1 MDPAERDTFQHC
13 VISRRPDG
21 SLWELGRGAMGVT
34 YRALDSNLHAPVAL
48 KVIGAALLPDARAR
62 ARFLREARSAAQLR
76 HSNVATVYHLG
87 QEDDC
92 VFYTMEWIDGETTE
106 ALVRRAGPLDAP
118 TALRIAQQTARALQA
133 AHARNLLHR
142 DLKPSNLMVVQE
154 GGDLLVK
161 VIDFGLVKPLEGSDD
176 PGDAGASLSGG
187 LFIGTPLY
195 ASPELCTQ
203 SETLDGR
210 ADLYSLG
217 AVLWFLLTG
226 EPPFKGSARSVIAQH
241 ITKPLPLDALRGQPP
256 EVTALLADLLAKEPS
271 QRPPDANAVRQRI
284 ADLLA
289 PGLGAPAPAAREPA
303 APADGAPAVF
313 SLETFMNRRP
323 VRLTRPEARLLLFPL
338 AALADHAL
346 FENRRPDL
354 SPGELRVRFLEPG
367 AGPEAPVT
375 AWPRFALETRDLP
388 PVSAGADPSGETLRA
403 VAGLTQRLLGA
414 GALTFLP
421 PETAAALTA
430 ALSARNPPA
439 YPSASA
445 FAIAFIAT
453 WQRGAPEESAH
464 PTSAPIFPPAAADAR
479 AAETLLETGEPPP
492 PPLAPPSAKRLGC
505 LPALVVLAAVGL
517 CFALAPARGFL
528 RKLSPPCPPR
538 LSLALPSSVAG

>member
-1 MDPAERDTFQHC
+1 
-13 VISRRPDG
+13 
-21 SLWELGRGAMGVT
+21 MGVT

-48 KVIGAALLPDARAR
+48 KVIAAALLPDARAR
-62 ARFLREARSAAQLR
+62 ARFFREARSAAQLR

-106 ALVRRAGPLDAP
+106 ALVRRSGPLDAP

-133 AHARNLLHR
+133 AHERSLLHR
-142 DLKPSNLMVVQE
+142 DLKPSNLMVVHE

-176 PGDAGASLSGG
+176 PGDSGASLSGG

-241 ITKPLPLDALRGQPP
+241 ITKPLPMDALRGQAP
-256 EVTALLADLLAKEPS
+256 EVAALLSDLLAKEPS

-284 ADLLA
+284 ADILA
-289 PGLGAPAPAAREPA
+289 RGQGASAPAAAPVAA
-303 APADGAPAVF
+303 APATGEPARF
-313 SLETFMNRRP
+313 SLETFIARRS
-323 VRLTRPEARLLLFPL
+323 VRLSRPETRLLLFPI
-338 AALADHAL
+338 AALADNAL
-346 FENRRPDL
+346 FDHRRPDL
-354 SPGELRVRFLEPG
+354 SLDQLRVRFLEPG
-367 AGPEAPVT
+367 ATPEAPVT
-375 AWPRFALETRDLP
+375 AWPRFALESGDLP
-388 PVSAGADPSGETLRA
+388 HPPAGADLSGEIVRA
-403 VAGLTQRLLGA
+403 VAGICQRLLG
-414 GALTFLP
+414 GGPLTFLP
-421 PETAAALTA
+421 PETAAVLTA
-430 ALSARNPPA
+430 ALSPNNPPA

-445 FAIAFIAT
+445 FAIAFIAA

-464 PTSAPIFPPAAADAR
+464 QSSAPIFPPVAGSD
-479 AAETLLETGEPPP
+479 AETLADNGNFPK
-492 PPLAPPSAKRLGC
+492 LAPPPAKRLGC
-505 LPALVVLAAVGL
+505 LPLLILFVVTGL
-517 CFALAPARGFL
+517 CFAFAPACGFL
-528 RKLSPPCPPR
+528 RSLPPRCSPR
-538 LSLALPSSVAG
+538 LSLVLPSSVAD

>member
-1 MDPAERDTFQHC
+1 
-13 VISRRPDG
+13 
-21 SLWELGRGAMGVT
+21 MGVT

-48 KVIGAALLPDARAR
+48 KVIAAALLPDARAR

-106 ALVRRAGPLDAP
+106 ALVRRSGPLDAP

-133 AHARNLLHR
+133 AHERNLLHR
-142 DLKPSNLMVVQE
+142 DLKPSNLMVVHE

-161 VIDFGLVKPLEGSDD
+161 VIDFGLVKRLEGSDD

-241 ITKPLPLDALRGQPP
+241 ITKPLPLDALRGQAPA
-256 EVTALLADLLAKEPS
+256 VTALLADLLAKEPS

-284 ADLLA
+284 ADILA
-289 PGLGAPAPAAREPA
+289 QPASAPAPRPA
-303 APADGAPAVF
+303 PPAEGAPVVF
-313 SLETFMNRRP
+313 PLETFINRRAG
-323 VRLTRPEARLLLFPL
+323 RLTRPEARLLLFPL

-346 FENRRPDL
+346 SENRRPDL

-367 AGPEAPVT
+367 ASPEAPVT
-375 AWPRFALETRDLP
+375 AWPRFTLETRDLP
-388 PVSAGADPSGETLRA
+388 LPPAAADLSGEIVRA
-403 VAGLTQRLLGA
+403 VAGITQRLLGD
-414 GALTFLP
+414 GPSTFLP
-421 PETAAALTA
+421 PETAAVLAA
-430 ALSARNPPA
+430 ALSPRNPPA

-464 PTSAPIFPPAAADAR
+464 PASAPVFPSSAAADAD
-479 AAETLLETGEPPP
+479 ETLLETPQA
-492 PPLAPPSAKRLGC
+492 PLPPSVKRLGC
-505 LPALVVLAAVGL
+505 LPLLLVLAAVGL
-517 CFALAPARGFL
+517 CFALAPACGFL
-528 RKLSPPCPPR
+528 RNLSLQCPPR
-538 LSLALPSSVAG
+538 LSLALPSSVAD

>member
-1 MDPAERDTFQHC
+1 
-13 VISRRPDG
+13 
-21 SLWELGRGAMGVT
+21 MGVT

-48 KVIGAALLPDARAR
+48 KVIAAALLPDARAR
-62 ARFLREARSAAQLR
+62 QRFLREARSAAQLR

-106 ALVRRAGPLDAP
+106 ALVRRAGPLDPA

-133 AHARNLLHR
+133 AHERNLLHR
-142 DLKPSNLMVVQE
+142 DLKPSNLMVVHE

-176 PGDAGASLSGG
+176 PGEAGASLSGG

-241 ITKPLPLDALRGQPP
+241 ITKPLPLEALRGQSA
-256 EVTALLADLLAKEPS
+256 EVTALLTDLLAKEPA
-271 QRPPDANAVRQRI
+271 QRPADANAVRQRI
-284 ADLLA
+284 ADI
-289 PGLGAPAPAAREPA
+289 LGQRPPAPAPPPLPRPTPRGEMEP
-303 APADGAPAVF
+303 VLF
-313 SLETFMNRRP
+313 SLESFVARRA

-338 AALADHAL
+338 AALADNAL
-346 FENRRPDL
+346 LENRWPDL
-354 SPGELRVRFLEPG
+354 TLPHLRVRFLDPG
-367 AGPEAPVT
+367 AAPEAPVT
-375 AWPRFALETRDLP
+375 AWPRFTLETRDLP
-388 PVSAGADPSGETLRA
+388 PPAGGADPAGETVRA
-403 VAGLTQRLLGA
+403 LAGVTQRLLGGGPVA
-414 GALTFLP
+414 FLP
-421 PETAAALTA
+421 PEAAAVLTA
-430 ALSARNPPA
+430 ALSPGNPPP

-445 FAIAFIAT
+445 FAIAFIAA

-464 PTSAPIFPPAAADAR
+464 QSSAPLVPAPTSD
-479 AAETLLETGEPPP
+479 AAETLLETSPAPPP
-492 PPLAPPSAKRLGC
+492 AFAAAPAGRRGC
-505 LPALVVLAAVGL
+505 LPLLLLGAGVGL
-517 CFALAPARGFL
+517 CFAFPAACGFL
-528 RKLSPPCPPR
+528 RSLSPRCPPR
-538 LSLALPSSVAG
+538 LSLVLPSSVAD